1 MKLGNPERPARGR
14 GRRQLVLLALL
25 FVFPVLLAFALYFG
39 GWRSEVTTNRG
50 VLVTP
55 ARALQDAALVT
66 LDGTAVRFSGLA
78 GKWLMVYIGPGR
90 CDTACERNLYTMR
103 QVHAA
108 QGKEAGRVQR
118 VLLVTDLDA
127 RDSLDSTLKA
137 YPGMIVLAGPPE
149 AARAL
154 AAQFRV
160 ASDLPG
166 ATPGR
171 IYLVDPLGNLMMY
184 YEADAD
190 PQGLRKDLARLL
202 RLSHIG

>member
-1 MKLGNPERPARGR
+1 MTMADSGRSERSR

-25 FVFPVLLAFALYFG
+25 FALPVLLAFALYFG
-39 GWRSEVTTNRG
+39 GWRSEGTTNRG

-55 ARALQDAALVT
+55 ARVLQDAALVT
-66 LDGTAVRFSGLA
+66 LDGTPARFSGLA
-78 GKWLMVYIGPGR
+78 GKWLMVYIGLGG
-90 CDTACERNLYTMR
+90 CDTVCERNLYTMR

-108 QGKEAGRVQR
+108 QGKQAGRVQR
-118 VLLVTDLDA
+118 VLLVTELGA
-127 RDSLDSTLKA
+127 HDSLDSTLKA

-160 ASDLPG
+160 DTESPG
-166 ATPGR
+166 TAAGR
-171 IYLVDPLGNLMMY
+171 IYLVDPLGNFMMY